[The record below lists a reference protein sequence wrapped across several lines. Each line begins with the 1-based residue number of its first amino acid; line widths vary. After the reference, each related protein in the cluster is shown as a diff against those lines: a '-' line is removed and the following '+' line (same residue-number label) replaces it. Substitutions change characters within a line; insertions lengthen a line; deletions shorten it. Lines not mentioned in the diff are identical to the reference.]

1 MHFVGLLL
9 SICCSR
15 KSAVHHTGAHCI
27 DVTLAT
33 ECSSWM
39 SDEEIVCM
47 FELTVGFFFIFSSA
61 GKLDKG
67 EFMFFLTGGAIVQNE
82 IPNPDPSWL
91 TKMMWDKICCLDSQ
105 PAFSG
110 EIDECAYVEKL
121 WGHVTDSIC
130 REVVGT
136 CD

>member
-1 MHFVGLLL
+1 
-9 SICCSR
+9 
-15 KSAVHHTGAHCI
+15 
-27 DVTLAT
+27 
-33 ECSSWM
+33 M
-39 SDEEIVCM
+39 SDEEIVCV
-47 FELTVGFFFIFSSA
+47 FELIVGLFFIFSSA

-91 TKMMWDKICCLDSQ
+91 TKMMWGKICCLDSQ

-110 EIDECAYVEKL
+110 ETDKCAYVEKL

-130 REVVGT
+130 REVVWT